1 MLSAKMNRHTVIV
14 EGTLPFRM
22 QRIAAAR
29 AGNHGRDIA
38 TLPLVA
44 ARLAGGF
51 SRPADRAILVPV
63 VAQALAELAFEE
75 LEPVKTRPGMA
86 RAVIA
91 TLARVWAADIRFD
104 DPRYASARLSDLGRI
119 ETYLRSHLPMG
130 ALLPR
135 DLRDRAIAGAG
146 RARATVGDL
155 HFHRLISIDPLWR
168 PLIAALAAVV
178 QTTWDAPGTRD
189 RSWFP
194 GTILPTA
201 MRPPQDLICDVC
213 ADPRAEVVEALR
225 WARELLSDGTTQA
238 SDIAITSADLGTW
251 DDHMLVLAADADLPI
266 HFASG
271 VSALSTRAGQACAAL
286 ADAMINGLSQDR
298 VRRLSLLSPYLSEA
312 LPADWMKGIPTE
324 AGLFEPEHWARS
336 LESLSRSDSSSIAA
350 TLMPVLRDL
359 EVGPKASVKLGETLL
374 RGKSLGLW
382 QEALRLGP
390 SAAMGMTL
398 ASMRIA
404 DESDPA
410 NNIVWA
416 RATELVGAPRQHMRL
431 LGLSSRS
438 WPRRDSADPLL
449 PDHVLSE
456 HDLVDLP
463 GLERDRLAFEILV
476 SHPGSSVMLSR
487 SRRSADGA
495 FLARSALLQRK
506 VTERPRP
513 RTRAPEHA
521 FSEVDR
527 LLARPDDALALPR
540 ILSVISCWTD
550 WTRRLEPTPHDGG
563 YRKDH
568 PAVVRALNMPQS
580 ATSVRRLLRDPLG
593 FVWLRALAM
602 TAPELAVEP
611 LQFDPVTFG
620 DLVHELLRLAIERIE
635 PTPSLVGATPEEIEN
650 ALGAAARDIAERWPL
665 TQAVPPR
672 LLWLDTIDEA
682 RRRARR
688 GLTIDERFGPGT
700 RSFSEIPFG
709 NPQSPAERSDPWDER
724 QEVVI
729 GQSGIRLKGR
739 IDRVDVKPDR
749 LGVRMSDYKTGT
761 TPRNVR
767 DVILDGGAE
776 VQRALYAIT
785 IKQLI
790 PEASTIIARLIY
802 LDTTVPAAGL
812 DGDTLERA
820 EGTLLR
826 FIDIAVEGLRNGVAY
841 PGPDAFAGYNDLRI
855 ALPAALDRYQ
865 RRKQESFNAAQQRL
879 APLWAEP

>member
-1 MLSAKMNRHTVIV
+1 MERHTVIV
-14 EGTLPFRM
+14 EGTLSFRM
-22 QRIAAAR
+22 QRVAAAR
-29 AGNHGRDIA
+29 AGDHGRDVA
-38 TLPLVA
+38 TLPLLA

-51 SRPADRAILVPV
+51 TRPADHATLVPI
-63 VAQALAELAFEE
+63 VARALGGLDFEE

-86 RAVIA
+86 RAVLA
-91 TLARVWAADIRFD
+91 SLARVWAADIRFD
-104 DPRYASARLSDLGRI
+104 DPRYGSARLSDLGRI
-119 ETYLRSHLPMG
+119 EAYLRSYLPMG

-135 DLRDRAIAGAG
+135 DLRDRAVAGVG
-146 RARATVGDL
+146 HARATVGNL

-168 PLIAALAAVV
+168 PLVKSLAAVV
-178 QTTWDAPGTRD
+178 EITWHAPGPRD

-194 GTILPTA
+194 GTILPAT
-201 MRPPQDLICDVC
+201 MQPHQDLVCDVC

-225 WARELLSDGTTQA
+225 WARGLLSDGATKA
-238 SDIAITSADLGTW
+238 SDIAITSADLSTW

-266 HFASG
+266 HFAGG
-271 VSALSTRAGQACAAL
+271 VSALSTRAGQTCAAL
-286 ADAMINGLSQDR
+286 ADALINGLSQDR

-336 LESLSRSDSSSIAA
+336 LEPLSRSDGSSIAA

-359 EVGPKASVKLGETLL
+359 NVGPQAAVKLGETLL

-390 SAAMGMTL
+390 AAAMEMTL
-398 ASMRIA
+398 TSLRIA

-410 NNIVWA
+410 NNVVWA
-416 RATELVGAPRQHMRL
+416 RAADLVGAPRKHMRL

-438 WPRRDSADPLL
+438 WPRGDSADPLL

-476 SHPGSSVMLSR
+476 GHPASRVILSR

-495 FLARSALLQRK
+495 FLARSALLQRNA
-506 VTERPRP
+506 TERPLS
-513 RTRAPEHA
+513 RTRTPEHA
-521 FSEVDR
+521 FSEGDR
-527 LLARPDDALALPR
+527 LLARIDDALTLPR
-540 ILSVISCWTD
+540 IRGVISCWTD
-550 WTRRLEPTPHDGG
+550 WTSRLEPTPHDGG

-580 ATSVRRLLRDPLG
+580 ATSLRRLLRDPLG
-593 FVWLRALAM
+593 FVWLRALGM

-611 LQFDPVTFG
+611 LQLDPVTFG
-620 DLVHELLRLAIERIE
+620 DLVHELLRLVIERIE
-635 PTPSLVGATPEEIEN
+635 PAPGLVGATPEEIDN
-650 ALGAAARDIAERWPL
+650 ALDAAASDIAERWPL

-672 LLWLDTIDEA
+672 LLWLDTIEEA

-700 RSFSEIPFG
+700 RSFSEVPFG
-709 NPQSPAERSDPWDER
+709 NPQSPAERADPWNEG
-724 QEVVI
+724 QEVVV

-749 LGVRMSDYKTGT
+749 LGVRISDYKTGT
-761 TPRNVR
+761 TPRNLS
-767 DVILDGGAE
+767 DVILGGGAE

-785 IKQLI
+785 IRQLI
-790 PEASTIIARLIY
+790 PEASTIISRLVY
-802 LDTTVPAAGL
+802 LDTMGPAASL

-820 EGTLLR
+820 EETLLR
-826 FIDIAVEGLRNGVAY
+826 FIDVVAEGLRNGVAY
-841 PGPDAFAGYNDLRI
+841 PGPDAFAGYNNLRI

-865 RRKQESFNAAQQRL
+865 RRKQEGFNAAQQRL

>member
-1 MLSAKMNRHTVIV
+1 MAIKRHTVIV
-14 EGTLPFRM
+14 EGTLAFRM
-22 QRIAAAR
+22 QRVAAAR
-29 AGNHGRDIA
+29 AGDHGRDVA
-38 TLPLVA
+38 TLPLLA

-51 SRPADRAILVPV
+51 ARPADHAALVPI
-63 VAQALAELAFEE
+63 VARALTELAFEE

-86 RAVIA
+86 RAVLA
-91 TLARVWAADIRFD
+91 SLARIWAADIRFD
-104 DPRYASARLSDLGRI
+104 DLRYASARLSDLGRI
-119 ETYLRSHLPMG
+119 EAYLQSHLPTG

-135 DLRDRAIAGAG
+135 DLRDRAIAGVAH
-146 RARATVGDL
+146 ARATVGNL
-155 HFHRLISIDPLWR
+155 YFHRLISIDPVWR
-168 PLIAALAAVV
+168 PLIKALAAVV
-178 QTTWDAPGTRD
+178 EITWDAPGTHD

-194 GTILPTA
+194 GTIVFTTRSPS
-201 MRPPQDLICDVC
+201 QDLICDVC

-225 WARELLSDGTTQA
+225 WARELLSDGKTQA
-238 SDIAITSADLGTW
+238 SDIAITSADLGAW
-251 DDHMLVLAADADLPI
+251 DDHMLVLAADAELPI

-286 ADAMINGLSQDR
+286 SDVMINGLSQDR

-336 LESLSRSDSSSIAA
+336 LEPLSRSDGSSIAA

-359 EVGPKASVKLGETLL
+359 DVGPQAAVRLGETLL

-390 SAAMGMTL
+390 AAAMEMTL
-398 ASMRIA
+398 TSLRIA

-410 NNIVWA
+410 NNVVWA
-416 RATELVGAPRQHMRL
+416 RAADLVGAPRKHMRL
-431 LGLSSRS
+431 IGLSSRS
-438 WPRRDSADPLL
+438 WPRSDGVDPLL

-456 HDLVDLP
+456 RDLVDLP
-463 GLERDRLAFEILV
+463 RLERDRLAFEILV
-476 SHPGSSVMLSR
+476 SHLGSRVALSR

-506 VTERPRP
+506 VTERPLS
-513 RTRAPEHA
+513 RTRTPEHA
-521 FSEVDR
+521 FSEGDR
-527 LLARPDDALALPR
+527 LLARIDDALSLPR
-540 ILSVISCWTD
+540 IQAVMSCWTD
-550 WTRRLEPTPHDGG
+550 WTRRLQPTPHDGG
-563 YRKDH
+563 FGKEH

-580 ATSVRRLLRDPLG
+580 ATTLRRLLRDPLG
-593 FVWLRALAM
+593 FVWLRALGM

-611 LQFDPVTFG
+611 LQLDPVTFG

-635 PTPSLVGATPEEIEN
+635 PAPSLVGATPEEIDN

-749 LGVRMSDYKTGT
+749 RGVRMSDYKTGT
-761 TPRNVR
+761 APRSVR

-790 PEASTIIARLIY
+790 PEVSTIIARLIY
-802 LDTTVPAAGL
+802 LDTMGSAAGL
-812 DGDTLERA
+812 DGDILKRA

-865 RRKQESFNAAQQRL
+865 RRKEEGFNAAQQRL